1 MSGCSGDR
9 RVPVCFDVKLK
20 PFLDTNL
27 IFPARII
34 TVGRATK
41 TDVSPFAFCY
51 APVNGKQTEHDDSI
65 NMRVSHQERKRPNND
80 DMFENCFYS
89 LTWLSWIFPA
99 SYHPG
104 LISSKRWRINILHSS
119 LFSHDFLV
127 VYFNRNVTSYF
138 PLLVAFSTS
147 YRHKTLTRLLL
158 PQFDVFV
165 KCSAYY
171 AVI

>member
-1 MSGCSGDR
+1 MSL
-9 RVPVCFDVKLK
+9 PL
-20 PFLDTNL
+20 
-27 IFPARII
+27 
-34 TVGRATK
+34 
-41 TDVSPFAFCY
+41 AFCY

-65 NMRVSHQERKRPNND
+65 IMRLSHQERKRPNND

-119 LFSHDFLV
+119 PFSHDFLV

-138 PLLVAFSTS
+138 PGYFWHSPHLIV
-147 YRHKTLTRLLL
+147 TRLSQGFFFPNWCFRETLRIL
-158 PQFDVFV
+158 RRYINTETTFFWWKWDIYRNISYF
-165 KCSAYY
+165 
-171 AVI
+171 